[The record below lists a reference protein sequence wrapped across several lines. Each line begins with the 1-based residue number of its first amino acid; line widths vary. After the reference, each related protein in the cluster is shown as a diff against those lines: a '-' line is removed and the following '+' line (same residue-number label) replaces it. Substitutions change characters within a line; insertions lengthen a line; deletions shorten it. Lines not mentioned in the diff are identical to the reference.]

1 MPDPI
6 GHPSHYNPVEKSPII
21 TTGNIVLTLHKT
33 KFHHIGIAAGG
44 MKRQYLLR
52 D

>member
-1 MPDPI
+1 MPD
-6 GHPSHYNPVEKSPII
+6 PVEKSPII

-44 MKRQYLLR
+44 MKR
-52 D
+52 